1 MIGSNEAR
9 RWRVD
14 TSARDNP
21 DAVRVLE
28 DELGLCRLTA
38 ALLYSRGYRT
48 PEAATAFLR
57 RDDECFHDPFLLPD
71 MDKAVERVTAAI
83 NAGER
88 VMIYGD
94 YDVDGVTS
102 VATLFLYLRSK
113 GVPVDYYIPER
124 TSEGYGMNEGAV
136 RRIAAGGTSLI
147 ITVDTGITAVEE
159 IALAASLGVD
169 TVITDHHECHGEL
182 PPAVAA
188 VNPHRPDSVYPFAE
202 LAGVGVA
209 FKLICAIEQLLAP
222 DDDRYLHRMC
232 AEYADLVTVGTVAD
246 VMPLTDENRLIV
258 SIGLGLLE
266 RGSRIGFD
274 ALIRA
279 AALDGK
285 GGKSGGSNGNGE
297 NGGSGSGRNQN
308 SGRGE
313 ERHLT
318 ASSIGFGIAPRM
330 NAAGRIRSA
339 SIAEELLLT
348 EDRGVANE
356 IAARLCDI
364 NRERQELENAMSE
377 EAFRII
383 EQTHDFARD
392 RVIVLAGESWHHG
405 VIGIVAS
412 RVTDRYGLPSI
423 LISFD
428 GGRVTSGMSD
438 GDIGKGSGRSIH
450 GLDLSAALA
459 FCSDLLVRFGG
470 HEMAAGL
477 TLRRG
482 DLDEFRRRINE
493 YAAEHLR
500 KEDLVAVIDS
510 DGETE
515 AADLTV
521 QAVKQLALL
530 EPYGTANPTPVFAMR
545 GATVADI
552 RAIGGGK
559 HTSMTL
565 ESDGIALGAVM
576 FRNTPEELGLVR
588 GDRADL
594 LFSPSINE
602 FRGNTRV
609 QLMLRDIR
617 HCAEERARRRTLTAE
632 YGRVAENPDMLI
644 PRELLP
650 SRDDFKRV
658 YLYIKRRL
666 GEQPSAPMNIYRLA
680 ARSLGD
686 GPREYIKLRFILAI
700 LVQTGIISYSAVPD
714 YSVDGG
720 GLYIELGETDGK
732 VNLCA
737 SQIYKS
743 LEARVAK

>member
-21 DAVRVLE
+21 DAVRALE

-182 PPAVAA
+182 PPAIAA

-258 SIGLGLLE
+258 SVGLGLLE

-285 GGKSGGSNGNGE
+285 SGKSGGSNGNGE

-308 SGRGE
+308 SGCGE

-318 ASSIGFGIAPRM
+318 ASSIGFGIAPRI

-383 EQTHDFARD
+383 ERTHDFARD

-459 FCSDLLVRFGG
+459 SCSDLLVRFGG

-666 GEQPSAPMNIYRLA
+666 GEQPSASVNIYRLA

-732 VNLCA
+732 VDLCA

>member
-21 DAVRVLE
+21 DAVRALE

-182 PPAVAA
+182 PPAIAA

-258 SIGLGLLE
+258 SVGLGLLE

-285 GGKSGGSNGNGE
+285 SGKSGGSNGNGE

-308 SGRGE
+308 SGCGE

-459 FCSDLLVRFGG
+459 SCSDLLVRFGG

-666 GEQPSAPMNIYRLA
+666 GEQPSASVNIYRLA

-732 VNLCA
+732 VDLCA

>member
-21 DAVRVLE
+21 DAVRALE

-258 SIGLGLLE
+258 SVGLGLLE

-285 GGKSGGSNGNGE
+285 SGKSGGSNGNGE

-308 SGRGE
+308 SCCGE

-318 ASSIGFGIAPRM
+318 ASSIGFGIAPRI

-459 FCSDLLVRFGG
+459 SCSDLLVRFGG

-666 GEQPSAPMNIYRLA
+666 GEQPSASVNIYRLA

-732 VNLCA
+732 VDLCA

>member
-21 DAVRVLE
+21 DAVRALE

-222 DDDRYLHRMC
+222 DDDRYLYRMC

-258 SIGLGLLE
+258 SVGLGLLE

-285 GGKSGGSNGNGE
+285 SGKSGGSNGNGE

-308 SGRGE
+308 SGCGE

-383 EQTHDFARD
+383 EQTHDFASD

-459 FCSDLLVRFGG
+459 SCSDLLVRFGG

-576 FRNTPEELGLVR
+576 FRRTPEELGLVR

-732 VNLCA
+732 VDLCA

>member
-21 DAVRVLE
+21 DAVRALE

-258 SIGLGLLE
+258 SVGLGLLE

-285 GGKSGGSNGNGE
+285 SGKSGGSNGNGE

-308 SGRGE
+308 SGCGE

-459 FCSDLLVRFGG
+459 SCSDLLVRFGG

-666 GEQPSAPMNIYRLA
+666 GEQPSASVNIYRLA

-732 VNLCA
+732 VDLCA

>member
-21 DAVRVLE
+21 DAVRALE

-48 PEAATAFLR
+48 PEEATAFLR

-258 SIGLGLLE
+258 SVGLGLLE

-285 GGKSGGSNGNGE
+285 SGKSGGSNGNGE

-308 SGRGE
+308 SGCGE

-318 ASSIGFGIAPRM
+318 ASSIGFGIAPRI

-459 FCSDLLVRFGG
+459 SCSDLLVRFGG

-732 VNLCA
+732 VDLCA

>member
-21 DAVRVLE
+21 DAVRALE

-258 SIGLGLLE
+258 SVGLGLLE

-285 GGKSGGSNGNGE
+285 SGKSGGSNGNGE

-308 SGRGE
+308 SGCGE

-459 FCSDLLVRFGG
+459 SCSDLLVRFGG

-666 GEQPSAPMNIYRLA
+666 GEQPSAPTNIYRLA

-732 VNLCA
+732 VDLCA

>member
-21 DAVRVLE
+21 DAVRALE

-188 VNPHRPDSVYPFAE
+188 VNPHRPDSIYPFAE

-258 SIGLGLLE
+258 SVGLGLLE

-285 GGKSGGSNGNGE
+285 SGKSGGSNGNGE

-308 SGRGE
+308 SCCGE

-318 ASSIGFGIAPRM
+318 ASSIGFGIAPRI

-459 FCSDLLVRFGG
+459 SCSDLLVRFGG

-666 GEQPSAPMNIYRLA
+666 GEQPSASVNIYRLA

-732 VNLCA
+732 VDLCA

>member
-21 DAVRVLE
+21 DAVRALE
-28 DELGLCRLTA
+28 DELGLYRLTA
-38 ALLYSRGYRT
+38 SLLYSRGYRT

-57 RDDECFHDPFLLPD
+57 RDDECFHDPLLLPD
-71 MDKAVERVTAAI
+71 MDKAVERVTAAL
-83 NAGER
+83 NSGER

-159 IALAASLGVD
+159 IALASSLGVD
-169 TVITDHHECHGEL
+169 TVVTDHHECHGEL
-182 PPAVAA
+182 PQAIAA
-188 VNPHRPDSVYPFAE
+188 VNPHRSDSEYPFAE

-209 FKLICAIEQLLAP
+209 FKLICAVEQLLVP

-246 VMPLTDENRLIV
+246 VMPLVDENRLIV

-285 GGKSGGSNGNGE
+285 NGKDGKNGGRSGGGT
-297 NGGSGSGRNQN
+297 SGSDET
-308 SGRGE
+308 E

-348 EDRGVANE
+348 EDRGVADE

-364 NRERQELENAMSE
+364 NRERQELENAMAE
-377 EAFRII
+377 EAFRMI
-383 EQTHDFARD
+383 EQTHDFASD

-428 GGRVTSGMSD
+428 GGRVTSGLSN
-438 GDIGKGSGRSIH
+438 GDIGKGSGRSIR
-450 GLDLSAALA
+450 GLDLAAALA
-459 FCSDLLVRFGG
+459 SCSDLLVRFGG

-477 TLRRG
+477 SLRRG

-493 YAAEHLR
+493 YAAAHLR

-510 DGETE
+510 DGEAE

-521 QAVKQLALL
+521 PAVKELSLL

-545 GATVADI
+545 DATIADI

-565 ESDGIALGAVM
+565 ESGGIMLGAVM
-576 FRNTPEELGLVR
+576 FRRSPEEFGLVR

-609 QLMLRDIR
+609 QLVLRDIR
-617 HCAEERARRRTLTAE
+617 HCADERARRRALTAE

-658 YLYIKRRL
+658 YLCIKRRL
-666 GEQPSAPMNIYRLA
+666 GEQPEAQINIYRLA
-680 ARSLGD
+680 SRSLGA
-686 GPREYIKLRFILAI
+686 GASEYIKLRFILAI

-714 YSVDGG
+714 YTVDGG
-720 GLYIELGETDGK
+720 GLSITLGTTDGK

>member
-21 DAVRVLE
+21 DAVRALE

-258 SIGLGLLE
+258 SVGLGLLE

-285 GGKSGGSNGNGE
+285 SGKSGGSNGNGE

-308 SGRGE
+308 SCCGE

-318 ASSIGFGIAPRM
+318 ASSIGFGIAPRI

-459 FCSDLLVRFGG
+459 SCSDLLVRFGG

-732 VNLCA
+732 VDLCA

>member
-21 DAVRVLE
+21 DAVRALE

-258 SIGLGLLE
+258 SVGLGLLE

-285 GGKSGGSNGNGE
+285 SGKSGGSNGNGE

-308 SGRGE
+308 SGCGE

-318 ASSIGFGIAPRM
+318 ASSIGFGIAPRI

-459 FCSDLLVRFGG
+459 SCSDLLVRFGG

-666 GEQPSAPMNIYRLA
+666 GEQPSASVNIYRLA

-732 VNLCA
+732 VDLCA

>member
-1 MIGSNEAR
+1 MIGSNKAR

-21 DAVRVLE
+21 DAVRALE

-258 SIGLGLLE
+258 SVGLGLLE
-266 RGSRIGFD
+266 RGSRTGFD

-285 GGKSGGSNGNGE
+285 SGKSGGSNGNGE

-308 SGRGE
+308 SGCGE

-459 FCSDLLVRFGG
+459 SCSDLLVRFGG

-666 GEQPSAPMNIYRLA
+666 GEQPSASVNIYRLA

-732 VNLCA
+732 VDLCA

>member
-21 DAVRVLE
+21 DAVRALE

-202 LAGVGVA
+202 LAGVGIA

-285 GGKSGGSNGNGE
+285 CGKSGGSNGNGE

-308 SGRGE
+308 SGCGE

-428 GGRVTSGMSD
+428 GGRMTSGMSD
-438 GDIGKGSGRSIH
+438 GDIGKGSGRSIR

-459 FCSDLLVRFGG
+459 SCSDLLVRFGG

-565 ESDGIALGAVM
+565 ESDGITLGAVM

-732 VNLCA
+732 VDLCA

>member
-1 MIGSNEAR
+1 MIGSNKAR

-21 DAVRVLE
+21 DAVRALE

-48 PEAATAFLR
+48 PEEATAFLR

-258 SIGLGLLE
+258 SVGLGLLE

-285 GGKSGGSNGNGE
+285 SGKSGGSNGNGE

-308 SGRGE
+308 SGCGE

-459 FCSDLLVRFGG
+459 SCSDLLVRFGG

-666 GEQPSAPMNIYRLA
+666 GEQPSASVNIYRLA

-732 VNLCA
+732 VDLCA